1 MGKSNVI
8 RYLLHDMLRLCLK
21 CILWGLEK
29 MSDLTR
35 KRVEPKYPCDKKIGK
50 ITLPEEVE
58 YEIRQLA
65 EEGKVPLAVQKVL
78 ELTGAGLRISKD
90 YVDTLRP
97 DRNR

>member
-1 MGKSNVI
+1 MGKPNVI
-8 RYLLHDMLRLCLK
+8 RCLLHDLLRLCLQ

-35 KRVEPKYPCDKKIGK
+35 KRVEPKYPYNKKTGK

-58 YEIRQLA
+58 SEIRQLA
-65 EEGKVPLAVQKVL
+65 EAGKVPLAVQKVL
-78 ELTGAGLRISKD
+78 ELTGAGLRISKE

-97 DRNR
+97 DRNN